1 MTYRGKVATVYL
13 LSLFLDL
20 INMFI
25 SAVAFPDMSVSLQAP
40 VAHLAWVSNGYII
53 GLTLIMPL
61 SAWLSR
67 RFGPRRLFLLSLTL
81 FSLATLATAEANSLG
96 ELVTWRIVQGLGGG
110 VLIPVG
116 QALTWQFY
124 QGKERTRISTLVMM
138 VALLAPAVSP
148 ALGGLLVGYAGWHA
162 VLLASLPVSLLTL
175 CFAFC
180 WLQEDERHSRQSL
193 PAPDTTEILTSG
205 GGLICLLLSLTLLS
219 DKDHLL
225 SGLLWL
231 VPAIILI
238 LLFVRRNRHQ
248 ANPLLAL
255 HLLSSPL
262 LRFSMLVYLCTP
274 GFFIGVSIIA
284 IFWLQQVAGLSAAQN
299 GALMMAW
306 SVAAFFAIHT
316 SGKLFQRYGPA
327 PLIIT
332 GCLIQAAG
340 ILWLAGVSHGTSP
353 LVLSLCYALM
363 GFGGSLCSS
372 TAQNS
377 AMQEID
383 SPELAD
389 ASALWNINR
398 QLSFCF
404 GVALLSLLL
413 SLLLQTVSL
422 LTAYRTCFIVAAC
435 VTCLPVLASR
445 RLRFRPHPPVNNSLR
460 EPKS

>member
-25 SAVAFPDMSVSLQAP
+25 SAVAFPDMSVSLHAP

-53 GLTLIMPL
+53 GLTLVMPL
-61 SAWLSR
+61 SAWLTR
-67 RFGPRRLFLLSLTL
+67 RFGPRRLFLLSLTV
-81 FSLATLATAEANSLG
+81 FSLATIATAEANSLG
-96 ELVTWRIVQGLGGG
+96 ELVSWRVLQGAGGG

-116 QALTWQFY
+116 QALTWHFY
-124 QGKERTRISTLVMM
+124 PGKERTRISTLVMM

-148 ALGGLLVGYAGWHA
+148 ALGGLLVSQAGWHA
-162 VLLASLPVSLLTL
+162 VLVASLPVSLLTL
-175 CFAFC
+175 GFAFC
-180 WLQEDERHSRQSL
+180 WLQQDERQSNQQL
-193 PAPDTTEILTSG
+193 PAPDITAIVTSG

-219 DKDHLL
+219 DADHLL

-231 VPAIILI
+231 MPAITLTV
-238 LLFVRRNRHQ
+238 LFVRRNRRQ

-255 HLLSSPL
+255 HLLSGSL
-262 LRFSMLVYLCTP
+262 LRFSMLVYICTP

-284 IFWLQQVAGLSAAQN
+284 VFWLQQIAGLSAEQN
-299 GALMMAW
+299 GALMIAW

-316 SGKLFQRYGPA
+316 SGRLFQRYGPA

-383 SPELAD
+383 STELAD

-413 SLLLQTVSL
+413 SLLVQTVSL
-422 LTAYRTCFIVAAC
+422 LMAYRVCFIVAAC
-435 VTCLPVLASR
+435 VTCIPALASR
-445 RLRFRPHPPVNNSLR
+445 KLRFRPSTPDTH
-460 EPKS
+460 